1 LQWDTIIELIY
12 EMAEKIGSSDSSA
25 SPMKKK
31 NSFDISQT
39 LKSSIHYKDI
49 QTLVE
54 NITTD
59 VIDLIDKELHEKL
72 ALKLKPE
79 HRGLIFQIA
88 LEIIWNKQ
96 YMGAQ
101 KLIEKNKKDMESMK
115 DDQHRAFLNI
125 VENDHKELSMKNAK
139 ILLNE
144 AFTSYEN
151 IMQ

>member
-1 LQWDTIIELIY
+1 
-12 EMAEKIGSSDSSA
+12 M
-25 SPMKKK
+25 
-31 NSFDISQT
+31 
-39 LKSSIHYKDI
+39 
-49 QTLVE
+49 
-54 NITTD
+54 
-59 VIDLIDKELHEKL
+59 IDKELHEKL